1 MAVVALHI
9 CTFRQSNYS
18 RLPPLR
24 GTRGRASLA
33 FLGRRVTDRTNKRW
47 ITDTA
52 NRTATRT
59 NKTERGRGGRGA
71 FEIPGRTAVPRI
83 RPPLRTTRKR
93 VASRYYQ
100 LLSGHAMI
108 APFLKER
115 WGWIDT
121 DRCWWCEKGRQSRDH
136 LFKECKAWEREIR
149 ELWNTVGK
157 ISGKRELGKGTDM
170 PFRNRKGFGL
180 HVRQA
185 RARPSNTTVRELLS
199 NSMYTEAVLV
209 FLEKTRVGEVKDGV
223 ICK

>member
-1 MAVVALHI
+1 MIV
-9 CTFRQSNYS
+9 
-18 RLPPLR
+18 RLWSSTWSGPPLR

-33 FLGRRVTDRTNKRW
+33 FLRRRITERTNRRW

-52 NRTATRT
+52 DRTKR
-59 NKTERGRGGRGA
+59 RGGGRGA
-71 FEIPGRTAVPRI
+71 FETPGRAAVPRI
-83 RPPLRTTRKR
+83 RPLLRTTRKR

-108 APFLKER
+108 APFLKEK
-115 WGWIDT
+115 WGWTDT
-121 DRCWWCEKGRQSRDH
+121 DSCWWCEKGRQSRDH
-136 LFKECKAWEREIR
+136 LFKDCRAWEREIR

-157 ISGKRELGKGTDM
+157 ISGKRELGKGMDG
-170 PFRNRKGFGL
+170 PFRSRKGFGF

-209 FLEKTRVGEVKDGV
+209 FLEKTRVGEIKDNV